1 MSYYGVKYKQ
11 STSVASV
18 AEDLFVELFCDTFGP
33 DKAQYLF
40 VQYPFVD
47 IYGNRRYIDF
57 AMESEEMR
65 IAVEID
71 GERYHNPYKVSG
83 NKYEDDLLKQN
94 SLIFNNWKVYRWTY
108 ARLKHQRE
116 KVKDELI
123 TFLGE
128 LPVFRIM
135 EDYLPK
141 QKGKVIELKEHQQSA
156 LENLR
161 KMRDDGES
169 IALLYH
175 ATGTGKTVT
184 AVSDAKRVGQRTLFL
199 AHTKELITQARK
211 TFDELWDGVETGLFV
226 AEEKNFHAFT
236 VCGSIQSVAQNLDQF
251 RPDNFGYIIVDECH
265 HAAADTYRKILGYFR
280 PQFTLGLT
288 ATPYRADGEDLLKT
302 FKNVAHKLDLKT
314 AVESGELAPVRCIRI
329 KTNVD
334 LSSVRINGIK
344 YYSQDLE
351 SKLFVLERNRI
362 IVDTY
367 LKYVQNKKTVIFCA
381 SVKHAQQVADLFR
394 ESGILCEA
402 VSGTLKSSQRD
413 RIFDHYENGDIN
425 VLCACDLLN
434 EGWDSPH
441 TEVLF
446 MARPTLSKTLYLQQ
460 LGRGMRKCA
469 GKEYLMVFDF
479 IDNAGLFNMP
489 YSLHRVLNI
498 KEYRP
503 GDYVLAPQTLYQV
516 DRDLIARGE
525 KPQVYL
531 DFLVDVMDFELVD
544 LFNWQEEVQ
553 DMVSQLE
560 FVRMV
565 DVQTETVERYIRDGK
580 IRPDLE
586 VPLGDRRSFKYF
598 KEETVKKYAAEFGW
612 TLITPSNMKD
622 KFMDMVRIMDMSFSY
637 KPVLLKA
644 MFEHLDESGRVRVE
658 DIVDYFIDFYNS
670 RKQQGLVV
678 ERKSSIYCREGFT
691 RKEVEKNI
699 FINPFKRFEDMR
711 FMKRSREIEY
721 VEFNRHIFR
730 KLTKEDIRW
739 IICHCDQKLE
749 EYFKKLRLK

>member
-1 MSYYGVKYKQ
+1 M
-11 STSVASV
+11 
-18 AEDLFVELFCDTFGP
+18 
-33 DKAQYLF
+33 
-40 VQYPFVD
+40 
-47 IYGNRRYIDF
+47 
-57 AMESEEMR
+57 
-65 IAVEID
+65 
-71 GERYHNPYKVSG
+71 
-83 NKYEDDLLKQN
+83 
-94 SLIFNNWKVYRWTY
+94 
-108 ARLKHQRE
+108 
-116 KVKDELI
+116 
-123 TFLGE
+123 
-128 LPVFRIM
+128 
-135 EDYLPK
+135 
-141 QKGKVIELKEHQQSA
+141 
-156 LENLR
+156 
-161 KMRDDGES
+161 
-169 IALLYH
+169 
-175 ATGTGKTVT
+175 
-184 AVSDAKRVGQRTLFL
+184 
-199 AHTKELITQARK
+199 TQA
-211 TFDELWDGVETGLFV
+211 
-226 AEEKNFHAFT
+226 
-236 VCGSIQSVAQNLDQF
+236 
-251 RPDNFGYIIVDECH
+251 DECH

-351 SKLFVLERNRI
+351 SKLFVPERNRI

-644 MFEHLDESGRVRVE
+644 MFEYLDESGRVRVE

>member
-351 SKLFVLERNRI
+351 SKLFVPERNRI